1 MVIVGNIYQQRNIIT
16 HFIGDLDLYTERNS
30 EILQNLRCRKLE
42 NFRWYKDNF
51 LRRVYALA
59 DPNAYH
65 WKEKILTGLP
75 RLFSTKVKETIEQ
88 KYGHISYDD
97 LTYGDLITCVNL
109 TGIRLCR
116 DIKLQNKLKMENRQS
131 RKELGNWCE
140 QFGFGTMKKYKRRQY
155 NNNKQRYKKPFNKK
169 PFKRQYFKK
178 TNYKKHNFKKPNKKD
193 NITCYLCN
201 QRGHYARECPARK
214 KIHELGL
221 ELKIDNID
229 QLLEKLDQIN
239 LSSSDID
246 DDYNSDNS
254 SQTINDSDS
263 DHDCKGEICTCNNKI
278 NMLTDYTKILEQLEQ
293 VEDPSIKRKFFKK
306 LNKII
311 NEEIKI
317 GTSIPTT
324 FEDVEQMFTKKPI
337 KTVSSMDLQ
346 FEIRQLKAE
355 VKQLKT
361 EVRQLQHKCEQI
373 QNTKNKEKIE
383 DIEETETETE
393 EEQQLKFNGITRIK
407 FQKWY
412 VKINLTIKDFKLKT
426 IAMLD
431 SGADMNC
438 IDIGII
444 PSKYFHKTK
453 QTLSAANSTKVN
465 IEYKI
470 PKAHICNNNICFNT
484 SFMLIKNLNTQVILG
499 NPFLQM
505 LYPFKVTELGIE
517 SNILGQNIIFEFITP
532 KENIS
537 KINNLEKQIQ
547 YLKKDLHLIKIE
559 EQLEKPTVQQQ
570 IKEIQ
575 EKFEQ
580 DLCSDLPSAFWDRK
594 QHIVTLPYEPNFNE
608 QNIPTKARPI
618 QMNQEMLE
626 FCKKEIQ
633 ELLNKKLIRPSKSPC
648 ITMD

>member
-51 LRRVYALA
+51 LKRVYALA

-65 WKEKILTGLP
+65 WKEKFLTGLP

-140 QFGFGTMKKYKRRQY
+140 QFGFGTMKKHKHKKYKPFKTEKIYKKYNYRKRQY
-155 NNNKQRYKKPFNKK
+155 NNKQIYKKPL
-169 PFKRQYFKK
+169 
-178 TNYKKHNFKKPNKKD
+178 KHKKPNKKD

-221 ELKIDNID
+221 ELKIDNMD
-229 QLLEKLDQIN
+229 QLLEKIDQIN
-239 LSSSDID
+239 LSSSDLSE
-246 DDYNSDNS
+246 DYDSDNS
-254 SQTINDSDS
+254 SQTIKDSDS
-263 DHDCKGEICTCNNKI
+263 NHDCKGEICNCNNKI

-317 GTSIPTT
+317 GTTIPTT
-324 FEDVEQMFTKKPI
+324 FEDIEQMFTKKPI

-361 EVRQLQHKCEQI
+361 EVRQLQHKYEQI
-373 QNTKNKEKIE
+373 TKNKEKIE

-393 EEQQLKFNGITRIK
+393 EEQQLKFNDITRIK

-412 VKINLTIKDFKLKT
+412 VKINLTIKDFKLKS

-453 QTLSAANSTKVN
+453 
-465 IEYKI
+465 
-470 PKAHICNNNICFNT
+470 
-484 SFMLIKNLNTQVILG
+484 
-499 NPFLQM
+499 
-505 LYPFKVTELGIE
+505 
-517 SNILGQNIIFEFITP
+517 
-532 KENIS
+532 
-537 KINNLEKQIQ
+537 
-547 YLKKDLHLIKIE
+547 
-559 EQLEKPTVQQQ
+559 
-570 IKEIQ
+570 
-575 EKFEQ
+575 
-580 DLCSDLPSAFWDRK
+580 
-594 QHIVTLPYEPNFNE
+594 
-608 QNIPTKARPI
+608 
-618 QMNQEMLE
+618 
-626 FCKKEIQ
+626 
-633 ELLNKKLIRPSKSPC
+633 
-648 ITMD
+648 